1 MIQRTAFLPGLSHH
15 LCGRQRRSQLD
26 QWRAQA
32 EQARQASLSRL
43 SEIFGPWLPADL
55 LAPKARGLN
64 SRQRLYP
71 LELTFWAFLSQ
82 VLSPGSSCREIV
94 RKVQAWYAP
103 QGGARP
109 DSRTGAYCQARTR
122 LPLAQLKATHEHLA
136 QKLTAQNGPAEL
148 WLGRRVKVIDGTG
161 LSMPDTAANQK
172 AWPQPNTQKPG
183 CGFPV
188 VKLVACFC
196 LASGALLHWVQGTL
210 KEHDCRLL
218 QKLLEVFQKGDVV
231 LADRGFSSF
240 ANLAVLLARGVD
252 AVLRLHQFRKLDW
265 RSGRRLGRRDRV
277 VRWSKGPFQGQLWTR
292 AQWAELPAQL
302 DVRVV
307 EIQVAAPGFRTQKVV
322 LVTTLLD
329 AQQFSAAE
337 LGRLYFRRWAVEL
350 FFRDIKQTLGMDVLR
365 CQTPAMVE
373 KEIVMHAL
381 AYNLI
386 RALMQD
392 IARSHDLSVSH
403 LSFKGTVDALRQ
415 WQELFEGSQDHPRRV
430 RHLRRMFYQSVAG
443 DPLLLRPGRSEPR
456 AVKRRPKN
464 FRLLTQPRAQM
475 VVERCRKQSQKPSK
489 KTLN

>member
-1 MIQRTAFLPGLSHH
+1 MEATTAFLPGLSHR
-15 LCGRQRRSQLD
+15 LWGRQRRSQLE
-26 QWRAQA
+26 QLRAQTA
-32 EQARQASLSRL
+32 QVRQAGLSRL
-43 SEIFGPWLPADL
+43 HELFGAWLPRTL
-55 LAPKARGLN
+55 WAPAPAGLN

-71 LELTFWAFLSQ
+71 LNLTFWAFLSQ

-103 QGGARP
+103 RGRDLP
-109 DSRTGAYCQARTR
+109 DSRTGAYCQARAR
-122 LPLAQLKATHEHLA
+122 LPLASLRAAHAHLA
-136 QKLTAQNGPAEL
+136 QTITARNTPADR
-148 WLGRRVKVIDGTG
+148 WRGRRVRVVDGTG
-161 LSMPDTAANQK
+161 LSMPDTIANQK

-196 LASGALLHWVQGTL
+196 LASGALVQWVQGTL
-210 KEHDCRLL
+210 KDHDCRLL
-218 QKLLEVFQKGDVV
+218 QKLLGCFQKGDVV

-240 ANLAVLLARGVD
+240 ANLAVLRARGVD
-252 AVLRLHQFRKLDW
+252 AVLRLHHFRKLDW

-277 VRWSKGPFQGQLWTR
+277 VRWRKGPCQGQLWTR
-292 AQWAELPAQL
+292 AQWDELPEDL
-302 DVRVV
+302 EVRVV
-307 EIQVAAPGFRTQKVV
+307 EIPVAVPGFRTQKLV

-329 AQQFSAAE
+329 EPEFSAAE

-365 CQTPAMVE
+365 CQTPGMVE

-392 IARSHDLSVSH
+392 IARHQGAGCPG

-415 WQELFEGSQDHPRRV
+415 WQELFESSGPAPRR
-430 RHLRRMFYQSVAG
+430 LRRLRQMFYEAVAG
-443 DPLLLRPGRSEPR
+443 DPLLVRPDRSEPR

-464 FRLLTQPRAQM
+464 FRLLTQPRHQM
-475 VVERCRKQSQKPSK
+475 VVERSRKHSQKPSK
-489 KTLN
+489 KALN

>member
-1 MIQRTAFLPGLSHH
+1 MIQRTAFLPGLSHQ
-15 LCGRQRRSQLD
+15 LCGRPRRSQLD
-26 QWRAQA
+26 QFRAQT
-32 EQARQASLSRL
+32 ETVRQASLSRL
-43 SEIFGPWLPADL
+43 SEIFRPWLPATL
-55 LAPKARGLN
+55 FVPSAGGLN

-103 QGGARP
+103 QGGVQP
-109 DSRTGAYCQARTR
+109 DSRTGAYCQARAR

-136 QKLTAQNGPAEL
+136 QKLTAQTGAADL

-172 AWPQPNTQKPG
+172 VWPQPSTQKPG

-196 LASGALLHWVQGTL
+196 LGSGALLHWVQGTL
-210 KEHDCRLL
+210 KDHDCRLL
-218 QKLLEVFQKGDVV
+218 QKLLDCFQKGDVV
-231 LADRGFSSF
+231 LADRGFSSY
-240 ANLAVLLARGVD
+240 ANLALLRARGVE
-252 AVLRLHQFRKLDW
+252 AVMRLHHFRKLDW
-265 RSGRRLGRRDRV
+265 RSGRRLGQRDRV
-277 VRWSKGPFQGQLWTR
+277 MRWSKGPCQGKLWTR
-292 AQWAELPAQL
+292 AQWEELPAHL

-307 EIQVAAPGFRTQKVV
+307 EIQVAVPGFRTQKLV

-329 AQQFSAAE
+329 AKEFTAAE

-350 FFRDIKQTLGMDVLR
+350 FFRDLKQTLGLDVLR

-392 IARSHDLSVSH
+392 IAQSHDLVVSR

-415 WQELFEGSQDHPRRV
+415 WQELFAGSRDHPRRV
-430 RHLRRMFYQSVAG
+430 RQLREKFYQTVAG
-443 DPLLLRPGRSEPR
+443 DLLLVRPDRSEPR

-464 FRLLTQPRAQM
+464 FRLLTKPRAQM
-475 VVERCRKQSQKPSK
+475 VVERSRKQSQKPSK

>member
-1 MIQRTAFLPGLSHH
+1 MIQRTAFLPGLSHQ

-26 QWRAQA
+26 QLRAQT
-32 EQARQASLSRL
+32 ETVRQASLSRL
-43 SEIFGPWLPADL
+43 SEIFGPWLPAAL
-55 LAPKARGLN
+55 LAPSTRGLN
-64 SRQRLYP
+64 SRKRLYP

-103 QGGARP
+103 QGRPLP
-109 DSRTGAYCQARTR
+109 DSGTGAYCQARAR
-122 LPLAQLKATHEHLA
+122 LPLAQLKATHQHLA
-136 QKLTAQNGPAEL
+136 QKLTAQTTPSDQ

-210 KEHDCRLL
+210 KEHDCRLF
-218 QKLLEVFQKGDVV
+218 QKLLDVFQKGDVV
-231 LADRGFSSF
+231 LADRGFSSY
-240 ANLAVLLARGVD
+240 ANLALLLARGVD
-252 AVLRLHQFRKLDW
+252 AVMRLHHFRKLDW

-277 VRWSKGPFQGQLWTR
+277 VRWSKGLFQGKLWTR
-292 AQWAELPAQL
+292 AQWAELPEHL

-307 EIQVAAPGFRTQKVV
+307 EIQVEVAGFRTQKVV
-322 LVTTLLD
+322 LVTTLLETR
-329 AQQFSAAE
+329 QFSADE

-392 IARSHDLSVSH
+392 IARNHDLAASR

-415 WQELFEGSQDHPRRV
+415 WQEIFEGGREHPRRV
-430 RHLRRMFYQSVAG
+430 RQLREMFYQTIAG
-443 DPLLLRPGRSEPR
+443 DLLLVRPDRSEPR
-456 AVKRRPKN
+456 AAKRRPKN
-464 FRLLTQPRAQM
+464 FRLLTKPRHQM
-475 VVERCRKQSQKPSK
+475 VVERSRKQSQKPSRNA
-489 KTLN
+489 LN

>member
-1 MIQRTAFLPGLSHH
+1 MSQRTAFLPGISHQ
-15 LCGRQRRSQLD
+15 LCGRARRSQLE
-26 QWRAQA
+26 QVRAHT
-32 EQARQASLSRL
+32 EQVRQASLSRL
-43 SEIFGPWLPADL
+43 SEIFGAWLPSTL
-55 LAPKARGLN
+55 LAPSARGLN
-64 SRQRLYP
+64 SRKRLYP

-103 QGGARP
+103 QDGAQP
-109 DSRTGAYCQARTR
+109 DSRTGAYCQARAR
-122 LPLAQLKATHEHLA
+122 LPLAQLQATHEHLT
-136 QKLTAQNGPAEL
+136 QKLTAQNRAADL
-148 WLGRRVKVIDGTG
+148 WLGRRVQVIDGTG

-172 AWPQPNTQKPG
+172 VWPQPSTQKPG

-210 KEHDCRLL
+210 KDHDCRLL
-218 QKLLEVFQKGDVV
+218 QKLLDCFQKGDVV

-240 ANLAVLLARGVD
+240 ANLAQLRARGVD

-265 RSGRRLGRRDRV
+265 RSGRRLGPRDRV
-277 VRWSKGPFQGQLWTR
+277 MRWSKGPLQGQLWTR
-292 AQWAELPAQL
+292 EQWAELPEHL
-302 DVRVV
+302 EVRVV
-307 EIQVAAPGFRTQKVV
+307 EIQVEVPGFRTHQLV

-329 AQQFSAAE
+329 AQAFSASA
-337 LGRLYFRRWAVEL
+337 LGQLYFRRWAIEL

-365 CQTPAMVE
+365 CQTPKMVA
-373 KEIVMHAL
+373 KEIVMHAI

-392 IARSHDLSVSH
+392 IAHSQAVVLSRV
-403 LSFKGTVDALRQ
+403 SFKGTVDALRQ
-415 WQELFEGSQDHPRRV
+415 WQELFESSQQHPRRIQK
-430 RHLRRMFYQSVAG
+430 LREMFYQTVAG
-443 DPLLLRPGRSEPR
+443 DPLLVRPDRSEPR

-464 FRLLTQPRAQM
+464 FRLLTKPRHQM

-489 KTLN
+489 KALN

>member
-1 MIQRTAFLPGLSHH
+1 MNQRTAFLPGLSHQ
-15 LCGRQRRSQLD
+15 LCGRQRRSHLEHL
-26 QWRAQA
+26 RAQT
-32 EQARQASLSRL
+32 QRVRQSSLSRL
-43 SEIFGPWLPADL
+43 SEIFGPWLPAGL
-55 LAPKARGLN
+55 LVAGAHGLK
-64 SRQRLYP
+64 SRRRLYP

-109 DSRTGAYCQARTR
+109 DSRTGAYCQARAR
-122 LPLAQLKATHEHLA
+122 LPLAQLQSTHEHLA
-136 QKLTAQNGPAEL
+136 QKLTAQNTSTNH
-148 WLGRRVKVIDGTG
+148 WQGRRVKVIDGTG

-188 VKLVACFC
+188 VKLVVCFC
-196 LASGALLHWVQGTL
+196 LASGALLSWVQGTL
-210 KEHDCRLL
+210 KDHDCRLL
-218 QKLLEVFQKGDVV
+218 QKLLDCFQKGDVV

-240 ANLAVLLARGVD
+240 ANLATLLARGVD
-252 AVLRLHQFRKLDW
+252 AVMRLHHFRRLDW
-265 RSGRRLGRRDRV
+265 RSGRRLGGRDRI

-292 AQWAELPAQL
+292 AQWEELPAHL

-307 EIQVAAPGFRTQKVV
+307 EIQVEVPGFRTQKLV

-329 AQQFSAAE
+329 AQQFSAAQ
-337 LGRLYFRRWAVEL
+337 LGRLYFRRWAIEL
-350 FFRDIKQTLGMDVLR
+350 FLRDIKLTLGMDVLR

-392 IARSHDLSVSH
+392 IAQSQSVS
-403 LSFKGTVDALRQ
+403 LSGVSFKGTVDALRQ
-415 WQELFEGSQDHPRRV
+415 WQELFDGGQNHPRRV
-430 RHLRRMFYQSVAG
+430 RHLRQMFYQAVAG
-443 DPLLLRPGRSEPR
+443 DPLLVRPNRSEPR

-464 FRLLTQPRAQM
+464 FRLLTKPRALM

-489 KTLN
+489 KALN

>member
-1 MIQRTAFLPGLSHH
+1 MSQRTAFLPGLSHQ
-15 LCGRQRRSQLD
+15 LCGRQRRSQMEHL
-26 QWRAQA
+26 RAQTQRVR
-32 EQARQASLSRL
+32 EASLSRL
-43 SEIFGPWLPADL
+43 SEIFGPWLPAKL
-55 LAPKARGLN
+55 LPPSQEGLN

-71 LELTFWAFLSQ
+71 LNLTFWAFLSQ
-82 VLSPGSSCREIV
+82 VLSPGSACREIV

-109 DSRTGAYCQARTR
+109 DSRTGAYCQARAR
-122 LPLAQLKATHEHLA
+122 LPLAQLQATHQHLA
-136 QKLTAQNGPAEL
+136 DKLTAQNTSQDH

-172 AWPQPNTQKPG
+172 AWPQPSTQKPG

-196 LASGALLHWVQGTL
+196 LASGALLSWVQGTL
-210 KEHDCRLL
+210 KDHDCRLL
-218 QKLLEVFQKGDVV
+218 QRLLDCFQKGDVV

-240 ANLAVLLARGVD
+240 ANLALLLARGVD
-252 AVLRLHQFRKLDW
+252 AVMRLHHFRKLDW

-277 VRWSKGPFQGQLWTR
+277 VRWSQGPLQGKLWTR
-292 AQWAELPAQL
+292 AQWEELPAHL

-307 EIQVAAPGFRTQKVV
+307 EIQVEVPGFRTQKLV

-329 AQQFSAAE
+329 AALYSAKE
-337 LGRLYFRRWAVEL
+337 LGRIYFRRWAIEL
-350 FFRDIKQTLGMDVLR
+350 FFRDIKQALGMDVLR
-365 CQTPAMVE
+365 CRTPPMVE

-392 IARSHDLSVSH
+392 IAQSHDLAVSR
-403 LSFKGTVDALRQ
+403 LSFKGTMDALRQ
-415 WQELFEGSQDHPRRV
+415 WQELFEGGQHHPRRV
-430 RHLRRMFYQSVAG
+430 RHLRQMFYQTVAE
-443 DPLLLRPGRSEPR
+443 DALPVRPDRSEPR

-464 FRLLTQPRAQM
+464 FRLLTKPRAQM
-475 VVERCRKQSQKPSK
+475 VVERCRKQS
-489 KTLN
+489 

>member
-1 MIQRTAFLPGLSHH
+1 MIQRTAFLPGLSHQ
-15 LCGRQRRSQLD
+15 LCGRPRRSQLD
-26 QWRAQA
+26 QFRAQT
-32 EQARQASLSRL
+32 ETVRQASLSRL
-43 SEIFGPWLPADL
+43 SEIFGPWLPATL
-55 LAPKARGLN
+55 FVPSAGGLN

-103 QGGARP
+103 QGGVQP
-109 DSRTGAYCQARTR
+109 DSRTGAYCQARAR

-136 QKLTAQNGPAEL
+136 QKLTAQTGAADL
-148 WLGRRVKVIDGTG
+148 WLGRRGKVIDGTG

-172 AWPQPNTQKPG
+172 VWPQPSTQKPG

-196 LASGALLHWVQGTL
+196 LVSGALLHWVQGTL
-210 KEHDCRLL
+210 KDHDCRLL
-218 QKLLEVFQKGDVV
+218 QKLLDCFQKGDVV
-231 LADRGFSSF
+231 LADRGFSSY
-240 ANLAVLLARGVD
+240 ANLALLRARGVE
-252 AVLRLHQFRKLDW
+252 AVMRLHHFRKLDW
-265 RSGRRLGRRDRV
+265 RSGRRLGQRDRV
-277 VRWSKGPFQGQLWTR
+277 MRWSKGPCQGKLWTR
-292 AQWAELPAQL
+292 AQWEELPAHL

-307 EIQVAAPGFRTQKVV
+307 EIQVAVPGFRTQKLV

-329 AQQFSAAE
+329 AKEFTAAE

-350 FFRDIKQTLGMDVLR
+350 FFRDLKQTLGLDVLR

-392 IARSHDLSVSH
+392 IAQSHDLVVSR

-415 WQELFEGSQDHPRRV
+415 WQELFAGSRDHPRRV
-430 RHLRRMFYQSVAG
+430 RQLREKFYQTVAG
-443 DPLLLRPGRSEPR
+443 DLLLVRPDRSEPR

-464 FRLLTQPRAQM
+464 FRLLTKPRAQM
-475 VVERCRKQSQKPSK
+475 VVERSRKQSQKPSK

>member
-1 MIQRTAFLPGLSHH
+1 MIQRTAFLPGLSHQ
-15 LCGRQRRSQLD
+15 LCGRPRRSQLD
-26 QWRAQA
+26 QFRAQT
-32 EQARQASLSRL
+32 ETVRQASLSRL
-43 SEIFGPWLPADL
+43 SEIFRPWLPATL
-55 LAPKARGLN
+55 FVPSAGGLN

-103 QGGARP
+103 QGGVQP
-109 DSRTGAYCQARTR
+109 DSRTGAYCQARAR

-136 QKLTAQNGPAEL
+136 QKLTAQTGAADL

-172 AWPQPNTQKPG
+172 VWPQPSTQKPG

-196 LASGALLHWVQGTL
+196 LVSGALLHWVQGTL
-210 KEHDCRLL
+210 KDHDCRLL
-218 QKLLEVFQKGDVV
+218 QKLLDCFQKGDVV
-231 LADRGFSSF
+231 LADRGFSSY
-240 ANLAVLLARGVD
+240 ANLALLRARGVE
-252 AVLRLHQFRKLDW
+252 AVMRLHHFRKLDW
-265 RSGRRLGRRDRV
+265 RSGRRLGQRDRV
-277 VRWSKGPFQGQLWTR
+277 MRWSKGPCQGKLWTR
-292 AQWAELPAQL
+292 AQWEELPAHL

-307 EIQVAAPGFRTQKVV
+307 EIQVAVPGFRTQKLV

-329 AQQFSAAE
+329 AKEFTAAE

-350 FFRDIKQTLGMDVLR
+350 FFRDLKQTLGLDVLR

-381 AYNLI
+381 AYHLI

-392 IARSHDLSVSH
+392 IAQSHDLVVSR

-415 WQELFEGSQDHPRRV
+415 WQELFAGSRDHPRRV
-430 RHLRRMFYQSVAG
+430 RQLREKFYQTVAG
-443 DPLLLRPGRSEPR
+443 DLLLVRPDRSEPR

-464 FRLLTQPRAQM
+464 FRLLTKPRAQM
-475 VVERCRKQSQKPSK
+475 VVERSRKQSQKPSK

>member
-1 MIQRTAFLPGLSHH
+1 MVQHTAFLPGISHQ

-26 QWRAQA
+26 QWRAQT
-32 EQARQASLSRL
+32 EQVRQAGLSRL
-43 SEIFGPWLPADL
+43 SEIFGSWLPSTL
-55 LAPKARGLN
+55 LVPSARGLN

-103 QGGARP
+103 QGGVQP
-109 DSRTGAYCQARTR
+109 DSRTGAYCQARAR
-122 LPLAQLKATHEHLA
+122 LPLAQLQATHEHLA
-136 QKLTAQNGPAEL
+136 QKLTARNRAADL
-148 WLGRRVKVIDGTG
+148 WLGRRGKVIDGTG

-172 AWPQPNTQKPG
+172 VWPQPNTQKPG

-188 VKLVACFC
+188 VKVVACFC

-210 KEHDCRLL
+210 KDHDCRLL
-218 QKLLEVFQKGDVV
+218 QRLLEVFQKGDVV

-240 ANLAVLLARGVD
+240 ANLAA
-252 AVLRLHQFRKLDW
+252 LRLHHFRKLDW
-265 RSGRRLGRRDRV
+265 RSGRRLGPRDRV
-277 VRWSKGPFQGQLWTR
+277 VTWPKGPLQGQLWT
-292 AQWAELPAQL
+292 AEQWAELPAEL
-302 DVRVV
+302 TVRLV
-307 EIQVAAPGFRTQKVV
+307 EIVVAVPGFRTQKLV

-329 AQQFSAAE
+329 AALYRAHE
-337 LGRLYFRRWAVEL
+337 LGRIYFRRWAIEL
-350 FFRDIKQTLGMDVLR
+350 FFRDLKQTLGMDVLR
-365 CQTPAMVE
+365 CQTPAMVA

-392 IARSHDLSVSH
+392 IAQSQAVALGR

-415 WQELFEGSQDHPRRV
+415 WQELFEGSREQPRRI
-430 RHLRRMFYQSVAG
+430 HQLREKFYQTVAG
-443 DPLLLRPGRSEPR
+443 DPLLVRPNRSEPR

-464 FRLLTQPRAQM
+464 FRLLTKPRHQM
-475 VVERCRKQSQKPSK
+475 IVERCRKQSQKPSK
-489 KTLN
+489 KALN